1 MSDENNG
8 AESVPDEWRK
18 NKDNIAKNKLDSSE
32 PLIVSEDQAKLVG
45 DDRVV
50 PRVRISY
57 SCNNKAFVLVSFNPP
72 PPPQEWRRASLPTE
86 IEGKQVDVEVAGT
99 TPPSNPDPIE
109 WKNHKENIGKRV
121 DSFSSGVVDEDQA
134 KLVKDHRV
142 VPKEWR
148 RASMTPTAAEG
159 SEGKFEPQRKDS
171 TPQEWRRA
179 SVQALPASE
188 HDNLGRRPSH
198 IFQREEEK
206 VKKKIGLES
215 VPDSWVGN
223 TQVRTMC
230 RSLRLTRELAYTP
243 ASCLTR
249 VLVFSPSPNH
259 SR

>member
-50 PRVRISY
+50 PR
-57 SCNNKAFVLVSFNPP
+57 
-72 PPPQEWRRASLPTE
+72 EWRRASLPTE
-86 IEGKQVDVEVAGT
+86 IGGKQVDVEVAGT
-99 TPPSNPDPIE
+99 SPPSNPDPIE
-109 WKNHKENIGKRV
+109 WKNHKENIGKRA

-148 RASMTPTAAEG
+148 RASMTPTAAAG

-223 TQVRTMC
+223 TQSMRKLSVNSEGKSEGGST
-230 RSLRLTRELAYTP
+230 SDGQDELVETNEAKQ
-243 ASCLTR
+243 
-249 VLVFSPSPNH
+249 FFN
-259 SR
+259 